1 MLQRL
6 ATRMPIALGPYLV
19 SRLALTGIFVVPAL
33 LPIATEA
40 AIIEDFPDAIICS
53 VKDPTGFLPWEELVF
68 YVSAHTRDGETLYK
82 TLTSDP
88 VVIIVSSEG
97 VLNAANLADCDGR
110 SVEDLLDVG
119 RAFFLTPNSSESRP
133 RR

>member
-1 MLQRL
+1 MQKLR
-6 ATRMPIALGPYLV
+6 
-19 SRLALTGIFVVPAL
+19 L
-33 LPIATEA
+33 LPLLLAVACMGQSPQA
-40 AIIEDFPDAIICS
+40 AIIEGFPDGIICS

-88 VVIIVSSEG
+88 VVIIVSNDG

-110 SVEDLLDVG
+110 SVEELLESG
-119 RAFFLTPNSSESRP
+119 RAFYLTPPAQR
-133 RR
+133 